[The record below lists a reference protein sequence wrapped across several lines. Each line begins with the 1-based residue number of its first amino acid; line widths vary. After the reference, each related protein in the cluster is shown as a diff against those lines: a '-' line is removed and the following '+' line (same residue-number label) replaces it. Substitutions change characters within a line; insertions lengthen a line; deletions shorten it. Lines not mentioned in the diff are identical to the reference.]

1 MTLKEPHPSRSH
13 FAGPTIVPGAWRLF
27 AFFQMHSI
35 FFFSKLP
42 LRYLQS
48 IAILSLLLYETG
60 NLVIFFN
67 ILTCHDSKSKRKPR
81 TYLEEVPHSLQFTR
95 DTFLFVTECQNEMA
109 QKPQNSPTSLK
120 YAQKEGNEIKKGPLK
135 SYRKKVAQGKKLE
148 KPHHTRMV
156 ISRFLAH
163 LLTET

>member
-1 MTLKEPHPSRSH
+1 MTLRATSLKKSFCGPHDCS
-13 FAGPTIVPGAWRLF
+13 WRVEVICLF
-27 AFFQMHSI
+27 SDAFY
-35 FFFSKLP
+35 FFFKLP

-81 TYLEEVPHSLQFTR
+81 TYLEEWPHSLQFTR

-109 QKPQNSPTSLK
+109 QKPHNSPTSLK